1 MYQSASISNKI
12 LHAPWTLVKKV
23 MNFAYRDRTQWCTK
37 TWFWIVTSNLRPRTQ
52 LQVYDFW
59 KNKVNFSLA
68 YRHRDKQISFLIFS
82 QWTTEIFHIDTN
94 TLWMNVF
101 TIKRQEKK
109 KKKKVPGLLT
119 LTLSRWVK
127 PLLRHCNSSSFF
139 CSILHTAKGLY
150 NTHAITLFDTTFFK
164 FKKIIINKYFW

>member
-109 KKKKVPGLLT
+109 KKKKRYLGYLLSLSLAGLSLCFGTVIPVPSFVPSST
-119 LTLSRWVK
+119 LPRVYTTPTPSHYSI
-127 PLLRHCNSSSFF
+127 PLFLNLR
-139 CSILHTAKGLY
+139 K
-150 NTHAITLFDTTFFK
+150 
-164 FKKIIINKYFW
+164 